1 MTKGYKTSYSFHW
14 TSTDI
19 KDRYPN
25 IDDYNPYKKCKTFNI
40 CDMVADMPGNKTREP
55 QLLNYFHYTNKKKN
69 KIKFIMKEFK
79 KYKI

>member
-40 CDMVADMPGNKTREP
+40 CDMIADVPGNKTHET
-55 QLLNYFHYTNKKKN
+55 QLLNYFHYTIILCSSKKS
-69 KIKFIMKEFK
+69 
-79 KYKI
+79 